1 MGEGQVSTA
10 GWALILAAAVVLPAL
25 PAQGIV
31 YRERWGY
38 LHLENRRFEVLRD
51 LRTAAAA
58 DAERLARLLAE
69 PDGGMPWTRIAQ
81 ASAMLRGVEADDPYV
96 LRTAMSVFVLPEVA
110 DPEGRNETCR
120 VTNVSVFLPCVVPL
134 PNELAIDFEL
144 RDAAGKVV
152 WQDRIAGELSIEDL
166 RMGRPVVRV
175 PAAEL
180 ADGSYELTVRTVV
193 DGKSPGP
200 KDPVL
205 QWPMHVLR
213 GYQARCEQALL
224 ASRAAGEKLDEL
236 PRSLLAGCVSRVTN
250 TYFGEAFEGTS
261 RAIADLERLELAL
274 RNVEAGKHVLMGMRG
289 DVPVQFADGGLP
301 CLVRLPGE
309 FGADEKRSG
318 KPLVVFAAASPCF
331 DMATHRPT
339 APSTRGPAWLAMEL
353 PDFGQ
358 GAGCDVAFVDSPG
371 EGRDYAPHLVRAV
384 QGIKTVLGTGD
395 RPVVLV
401 CDREAASVAA
411 LHAGVVREHVAGLV
425 LVGSGGMTGKTID
438 ALDPLAVRLVPTRGH
453 PGAEALRRSLDYAQQ
468 RPAAGTGAGS
478 FARLVEHEPAWPF
491 AVPLLASEIET
502 FAAEVFARGSRKQ

>member
-10 GWALILAAAVVLPAL
+10 GWALILAASVVLPAL
-25 PAQGIV
+25 PAQGLV

-38 LHLENRRFEVLRD
+38 LHLENRRFELLGGLRK
-51 LRTAAAA
+51 AAAA
-58 DAERLARLLAE
+58 EGERVARSLAE
-69 PDGGMPWTRIAQ
+69 PDGGMPWARIAQ
-81 ASAMLRGVEADDPYV
+81 ASAILRGVEADDVYL

-120 VTNVSVFLPCVVPL
+120 VTNVSAFLPCVVPL
-134 PNELAIDFEL
+134 PDELAIDLEL

-152 WQDRIAGELSIEDL
+152 WQDRLAGELSIEDL
-166 RMGRPVVRV
+166 RMGRPVARV
-175 PAAEL
+175 PAGEL
-180 ADGSYELTVRTVV
+180 ADGSYEITVRTVV
-193 DGKSPGP
+193 DGKAPGP

-205 QWPMHVLR
+205 RWPLHVLR

-224 ASRAAGEKLDEL
+224 AARAVGEKLDEL
-236 PRSLLAGCVSRVTN
+236 PRSLLTGCAARVTN
-250 TYFGEAFEGTS
+250 AYFGEAFEGTS

-274 RNVEAGKHVLMGMRG
+274 RNVEAEKHVLTGMRG
-289 DVPVQFADGGLP
+289 DVPVKFADGGLA
-301 CLVRLPGE
+301 CVVRLPTL
-309 FGADEKRSG
+309 FGADAERVS

-353 PDFGQ
+353 SDFGHRT
-358 GAGCDVAFVDSPG
+358 GCDVAFVDSPG
-371 EGRDYAPHLVRAV
+371 EGRDYGPHLVRAV

-411 LHAGVVREHVAGLV
+411 LHAAVLREHPAGLV
-425 LVGSGGMTGKTID
+425 LVGSGGMTGNTID
-438 ALDPLAVRLVPTRGH
+438 ALGSMAVRLVPTLGH
-453 PGAEALRRSLDYAQQ
+453 PGAEALRRSLEYAQ
-468 RPAAGTGAGS
+468 RRSTAGSGSGS

-491 AVPLLASEIET
+491 AVPLLAAEIET
-502 FAAEVFARGSRKQ
+502 FAAEVFARGAAK